1 MLHFARMAALLTFT
15 PLLCTTPTTFAQET
29 LTSASVTGRVLDPS
43 GALVPHATIKTVAA
57 ATNQSYTSETDD
69 QGRFRLPYLPVG
81 EYRITAQ
88 ANGFSQISRELDLTI
103 GSAFDITLQLV
114 VSTADTSIQVTGQP
128 PVIEE
133 NRSQVGQTVLQ
144 QEIANLPYE
153 GRNYLDLALLL
164 PGVSPTNTAS
174 TQTLAETSEVVGQ
187 GYSVNSQRNF
197 SNSFIVDGLSD
208 NDDAAGVAGN
218 VFGLDVVRE
227 FQVVTSGGQAEFGRA
242 LGGYFNLIT
251 RSGTNKLHGT
261 AYGFLRNQRLNANN
275 ALSGSKLPLT
285 QGLYGASLS
294 GPLRKDRTF
303 LFGNFEEGRLNTAGI
318 ITVTPATAATINARL
333 IAIGYGAPLLP
344 VGKAATTLYPTSLHT
359 DTVFLRGDHSFSQ
372 NDQLNIRYSLYKL
385 SSINAR
391 GVGGLNE
398 VSNGTSV
405 YDTNNTV
412 AISNIATLSPHLTNE
427 TRGQFI
433 YDDLNAPPNDQVGP
447 AVTISGLAIF
457 GRSTSS
463 PTARLNY
470 LGEAVDNLV
479 LQRGAHTIKTGVDF
493 LYNDDT
499 ITYPQSLRGSYSFS
513 SLATFLAGTYNTQGY
528 TQNFGGPTAQQNNPN
543 LGFYAQ
549 DEWKMSRSLT
559 LNAGVRYDLEW
570 LQTINTDNNNI
581 SPRIGFAWSPFSNG
595 QTVVRAS
602 YGLFYDRVP
611 LRPLANALL
620 SANNTINPSQARFLS
635 YSFSPTDPGAPS
647 FPAVASAPP
656 VVAKPNYATMDPNI
670 QNPYSQQASLEVE
683 QQLSPTSTLGLSYQH
698 LRGLHLISS
707 INTNINLDGTRPDPT
722 RGNIKPYSSKF
733 DSYYDGLGV
742 SYLQRPVSWGS
753 VRISYTWS
761 KAIDDVGEF
770 FFSSPIN
777 NFNLLVD
784 RSRSDD
790 DQRHRVVFNAVLNSP
805 TSPAHNFTGHLTHG
819 WQLGG
824 ILQYYS
830 RLPFNITTGANTKQ
844 ATGQRPCAPGYSL
857 TANGG
862 TNPCTEA
869 LLGAVIGR
877 NAGIGFDFFSL
888 NVRLSRTFA
897 LTERVTIQGVAEAF
911 NSLNHRNDMIPNG
924 TWGSGTYPT
933 TPNATFGQA
942 TAVGDPRNVQLGAR
956 ISF

>member
-1 MLHFARMAALLTFT
+1 MPLMLSTATVQ
-15 PLLCTTPTTFAQET
+15 AQET
-29 LTSASVTGRVLDPS
+29 LTNASITGRVLDPS
-43 GALVPHATIKTVAA
+43 GALVAHASVEARAT
-57 ATNQSYTSETDD
+57 ATNQSYTAQTDS

-81 EYRITAQ
+81 QYRISAQ
-88 ANGFSQISRELDLTI
+88 SNGFSQVSREVQLTI
-103 GSAFDITLQLV
+103 GSAFDITLQLSV
-114 VSTADTSIQVTGQP
+114 LTADTSVQVTGIA

-133 NRSQVGQTVLQ
+133 NRSQVSQTVLQ
-144 QEIANLPYE
+144 QEITDLPYE

-187 GYSVNSQRNF
+187 GYSINSQRNF

-218 VFGLDVVRE
+218 VFSLDVVQE

-261 AYGFLRNQRLNANN
+261 AYGFLRNQRLNADN
-275 ALSGSKLPLT
+275 ALSQSKLPVT

-294 GPLRKDRTF
+294 GPLQKDRTF

-318 ITVTPATAATINARL
+318 TTVTPANAAIINAHL
-333 IAIGYGAPLLP
+333 TAIGYQASLLP
-344 VGKAATTLYPTSLHT
+344 VGTAATSFYPTTLHT
-359 DTVFLRGDHSFSQ
+359 DTFFLRGDRRFSQ
-372 NDQLNIRYSLYKL
+372 NDQFNMRYSLYKL
-385 SSINAR
+385 SSTNAR

-405 YDTNNTV
+405 FDTNHTV
-412 AISNIATLSPHLTNE
+412 ALSNIATLSAHTFNE
-427 TRGQFI
+427 TRGQFS

-447 AVTISGLAIF
+447 AVTISGLAVF

-479 LQRGAHTIKTGVDF
+479 MQRGAHTIKTGVDL
-493 LYNDDT
+493 LYNDNT

-513 SLATFLAGTYNTQGY
+513 SLASFLAGAYNTQGY
-528 TQNFGGPTAQQNNPN
+528 TQNFGTPTIQQDNPN
-543 LGFYAQ
+543 LGFYVQ
-549 DEWKMSRSLT
+549 DEWKVGRSLT

-570 LQTINTDNNNI
+570 LHTINTDTNNL
-581 SPRIGFAWSPFSNG
+581 SPRIGLAWSPFTNRE
-595 QTVVRAS
+595 TIVRAS

-620 SANNTINPSQARFLS
+620 SANNTIDPTQARFFS
-635 YSFSPTDPGAPS
+635 YSFSPTDAGAPV
-647 FPAVASAPP
+647 FPAVANQPP
-656 VVAKPNYATMDPNI
+656 AAAKANYATMDRNL
-670 QNPYSQQASLEVE
+670 QNPYSQQAGLEVE
-683 QQLSPTSTLGLSYQH
+683 QQLAPTSTLGLSYQH
-698 LRGLHLISS
+698 VRGLHLISS

-742 SYLQRPVSWGS
+742 SFLQRPVSWGS
-753 VRISYTWS
+753 MRISYTWS
-761 KAIDDVGEF
+761 KAIDNVGEF

-777 NFNLLVD
+777 NFNLNVD

-790 DQRHRVVFNAVLNSP
+790 DQRHRVVFNATLNSP
-805 TSPAHNFTGHLTHG
+805 ASPAHTFAGHLTHG

-830 RLPFNITTGANTKQ
+830 RLPFNIVTGANTKQ
-844 ATGQRPCAPGYSL
+844 ATTQRPCTPGFSL

-869 LLGAVIGR
+869 LPGAVIGR

-888 NVRLSRTFA
+888 NARLSRTFS
-897 LTERVTIQGVAEAF
+897 LTERVKLEGMAEAF
-911 NSLNHRNDMIPNG
+911 NSLNHRNDMIPNA
-924 TWGSGTYPT
+924 TWGTGTYPT
-933 TPNATFGQA
+933 TPNAAFGQA
-942 TAVGDPRNVQLGAR
+942 TAVGDPRNIQLGAR
-956 ISF
+956 INF

>member
-1 MLHFARMAALLTFT
+1 MLQFIRTTALLTLM
-15 PLLCTTPTTFAQET
+15 PLMLSTATVQAQET
-29 LTSASVTGRVLDPS
+29 LTNASITGRVLDPS
-43 GALVPHATIKTVAA
+43 GALVAHASIEARAT
-57 ATNQSYTSETDD
+57 ATNQSYTAQTDS

-81 EYRITAQ
+81 QYRISAQ
-88 ANGFSQISRELDLTI
+88 SNGFSQVSREVQLTI
-103 GSAFDITLQLV
+103 GSAFDITLQLSV
-114 VSTADTSIQVTGQP
+114 LTADTSVQVTGIA

-133 NRSQVGQTVLQ
+133 NRSQVSQTVLQ
-144 QEIANLPYE
+144 QEITDLPYE

-187 GYSVNSQRNF
+187 GYSINSQRNF

-218 VFGLDVVRE
+218 VFSLDVVQE

-251 RSGTNKLHGT
+251 RSGTNELHGT
-261 AYGFLRNQRLNANN
+261 VYGFLRNQRLNADN
-275 ALSGSKLPLT
+275 ALSQSKLPVT

-294 GPLRKDRTF
+294 GPLQKDRTF

-318 ITVTPATAATINARL
+318 TTVTPANAAIINAHL
-333 IAIGYGAPLLP
+333 TAIGYQAPLLP
-344 VGKAATTLYPTSLHT
+344 VGTAATSFYPTTLHT
-359 DTVFLRGDHSFSQ
+359 DTFFLRGDRRFSQ
-372 NDQLNIRYSLYKL
+372 NDQFNMRYSLYKL
-385 SSINAR
+385 SSTNAR

-405 YDTNNTV
+405 FDTNHTV
-412 AISNIATLSPHLTNE
+412 ALSNIATLSAHTFNE
-427 TRGQFI
+427 TRGQFS

-447 AVTISGLAIF
+447 AVTISGLAVF

-479 LQRGAHTIKTGVDF
+479 MQRGAHTIKTGVDL
-493 LYNDDT
+493 LYNDNT

-513 SLATFLAGTYNTQGY
+513 SLASFLAGAYNTQGY
-528 TQNFGGPTAQQNNPN
+528 TQNFGNPTIQQDNPN
-543 LGFYAQ
+543 LGFYVQ
-549 DEWKMSRSLT
+549 DEWKVDPSLT

-570 LQTINTDNNNI
+570 LHTINTDTNNL
-581 SPRIGFAWSPFSNG
+581 SPRIGLAWSPFTNRE
-595 QTVVRAS
+595 TIVRAS

-620 SANNTINPSQARFLS
+620 SANNTIDPTQARFFS
-635 YSFSPTDPGAPS
+635 YSFSPTDAGAPV
-647 FPAVASAPP
+647 FPAVANQPP
-656 VVAKPNYATMDPNI
+656 AAAKANYATMDRNL
-670 QNPYSQQASLEVE
+670 QNPYSQQAGLEVE
-683 QQLSPTSTLGLSYQH
+683 QQLAPTSTLGLSYQH
-698 LRGLHLISS
+698 VRGLHLISS

-742 SYLQRPVSWGS
+742 SFLQRPVSWGS
-753 VRISYTWS
+753 MRISYTWS
-761 KAIDDVGEF
+761 KAIDNVGEF

-777 NFNLLVD
+777 NFNLNVD

-790 DQRHRVVFNAVLNSP
+790 DQRHRVVFNATLNSP
-805 TSPAHNFTGHLTHG
+805 ASPAHTFAGHLTHG

-830 RLPFNITTGANTKQ
+830 RLPFNIVTGANTKQ
-844 ATGQRPCAPGYSL
+844 ATTQRPCTPGFSL

-869 LLGAVIGR
+869 LPGAVIGR

-888 NVRLSRTFA
+888 NARLSRTFS
-897 LTERVTIQGVAEAF
+897 LTERVKLEGMAEAF
-911 NSLNHRNDMIPNG
+911 NSLNHRNDMIPNA
-924 TWGSGTYPT
+924 TWGTGTYPT
-933 TPNATFGQA
+933 TPNAAFGQA
-942 TAVGDPRNVQLGAR
+942 TAVGDPRNIQLGAR
-956 ISF
+956 INF